1 MRVATPTA
9 AVATPAEPSACAHPI
24 GPSGVQPKSWLT
36 PGMLISV
43 PITASDPP
51 AVKTTNGARDSSSV

>member
-1 MRVATPTA
+1 M
-9 AVATPAEPSACAHPI
+9 
-24 GPSGVQPKSWLT
+24 

-51 AVKTTNGARDSSSV
+51 AVNTTSGVRESSNV